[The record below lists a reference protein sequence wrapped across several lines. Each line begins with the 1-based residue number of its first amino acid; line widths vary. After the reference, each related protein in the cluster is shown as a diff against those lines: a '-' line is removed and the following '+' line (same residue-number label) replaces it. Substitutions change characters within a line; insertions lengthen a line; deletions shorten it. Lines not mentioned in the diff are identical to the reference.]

1 MSRVYEHTGVVW
13 SVTSAAVHLQ
23 RYIRVIR
30 CISVC
35 ICRAMRCIISFRV
48 FFGRP
53 MHNSEL
59 AIAPPQR
66 SEEGPSRRSFGPRT
80 HTLSFTGLSSST
92 VLVDPLRKGQLSQNK
107 APTSPLT

>member
-59 AIAPPQR
+59 AIAPPQER
-66 SEEGPSRRSFGPRT
+66 GGTQSRGQQADRARRA
-80 HTLSFTGLSSST
+80 
-92 VLVDPLRKGQLSQNK
+92 VDQCV
-107 APTSPLT
+107 TSYLLDKCVTCEME

>member
-59 AIAPPQR
+59 AIAPPQER
-66 SEEGPSRRSFGPRT
+66 GGT
-80 HTLSFTGLSSST
+80 HGGTADRG
-92 VLVDPLRKGQLSQNK
+92 GQG
-107 APTSPLT
+107 AAGG

>member
-23 RYIRVIR
+23 RFIRVIR

-59 AIAPPQR
+59 AIAPPQER
-66 SEEGPSRRSFGPRT
+66 GG
-80 HTLSFTGLSSST
+80 TGT
-92 VLVDPLRKGQLSQNK
+92 GGQG
-107 APTSPLT
+107 AAGARLTRV

>member
-59 AIAPPQR
+59 AIAPPQVVAQER
-66 SEEGPSRRSFGPRT
+66 GGTQQGQADRARRA
-80 HTLSFTGLSSST
+80 
-92 VLVDPLRKGQLSQNK
+92 VDQCV
-107 APTSPLT
+107 TSYLLDQCVTCEME

>member
-35 ICRAMRCIISFRV
+35 ICRAMRCIISFGV
-48 FFGRP
+48 FRDP
-53 MHNSEL
+53 MHKL
-59 AIAPPQR
+59 AICTDIGLHSPQ
-66 SEEGPSRRSFGPRT
+66 G
-80 HTLSFTGLSSST
+80 
-92 VLVDPLRKGQLSQNK
+92 
-107 APTSPLT
+107 

>member
-59 AIAPPQR
+59 AIAPPQVVAQER
-66 SEEGPSRRSFGPRT
+66 GGT
-80 HTLSFTGLSSST
+80 QQGL
-92 VLVDPLRKGQLSQNK
+92 REIGQRQQH
-107 APTSPLT
+107 PCV